1 MVSLRRYVARRLLL
15 GAVTLLGVV
24 VAVFV
29 LTSVL
34 PGDLASVK
42 MGPYATEEG
51 LAAMRTELGTDRPV
65 MVQFVDYVS
74 GLLRG
79 DMGRSW
85 LTGQTVRQDMS
96 QRLPA
101 TIELALAALVMALVV
116 GHVLGILAAVRRDSL
131 IDQAVRGFAILG
143 ASTAIFWLALVFIYV
158 FYYRL
163 DWAPAPV
170 GRLDVG
176 AARPPPVTRL
186 YVVDS
191 LLAGDWELFTSSLAH
206 LALPALAL
214 GFIVAAPITKM
225 VRAAM
230 LDVLHSDFIRTARAI
245 GVPYR
250 SIVMRDGLRNALIPI
265 LTTIGIVFGYLM
277 AGNVLVEQI
286 YAWPGIGQ
294 YAWQSLISK
303 DFEALRGFILVVAV
317 IYVLINLT
325 IDLLYSVID
334 PRIRLG

>member
-34 PGDLASVK
+34 PGDLASLK
-42 MGPYATEEG
+42 LGPYATEEG

-74 GLLRG
+74 KLVRG

-116 GHVLGILAAVRRDSL
+116 GHILGILAAVRRDSL

-176 AARPPPVTRL
+176 SARPPPVTRL

-214 GFIVAAPITKM
+214 GFIVTAPITKM

-277 AGNVLVEQI
+277 AGNVLVERI
-286 YAWPGIGQ
+286 FAWPGIGQ

>member
-1 MVSLRRYVARRLLL
+1 MARRVFL
-15 GAVTLLGVV
+15 ATVTLLGVV

-29 LTSVL
+29 LTFVL
-34 PGDLASVK
+34 PGDLASLK
-42 MGPYATEEG
+42 LGPYATEEG
-51 LAAMRTELGTDRPV
+51 LAAMRRELGTDRP
-65 MVQFVDYVS
+65 MLVQFVDYVS
-74 GLLRG
+74 KLLRG

-85 LTGQTVRQDMS
+85 LTGQTVRQDLS

-101 TIELALAALVMALVV
+101 TMELGLAALVMALVV
-116 GHVLGILAAVRRDSL
+116 GHVLGILAAVKRNSSL
-131 IDQAVRGFAILG
+131 DQAVRGFAILG
-143 ASTAIFWLALVFIYV
+143 ASTAIFWLALVLIYV

-176 AARPPPVTRL
+176 MEPSTPVTRL
-186 YVVDS
+186 YVIDS
-191 LLAGDWELFTSSLAH
+191 LLARDWKLFTNSLAH

-214 GFIVAAPITKM
+214 GFIVSAPITKM

-230 LDVLHSDFIRTARAI
+230 LDVLHSDYIRTARAT

-250 SIVMRDGLRNALIPI
+250 AIVIRDGLRNALIPI

-277 AGNVLVEQI
+277 AGNVLVERI
-286 YAWPGIGQ
+286 FAWPGIGQ
-294 YAWQSLISK
+294 YAWQSLVSK
-303 DFEALRGFILVVAV
+303 DFEALRGFILVVALM
-317 IYVLINLT
+317 YVLVNLT

>member
-15 GAVTLLGVV
+15 GTVTLLGVV

-29 LTSVL
+29 LTTVL
-34 PGDLASVK
+34 PGDLASIK
-42 MGPYATEEG
+42 LGPYATEEG
-51 LAAMRTELGTDRPV
+51 LAAMRAELGTDRPILA
-65 MVQFVDYVS
+65 QFVDYVS

-85 LTGQTVRQDMS
+85 LTGQPVRRDMG

-101 TIELALAALVMALVV
+101 TIELALAALVMALVI
-116 GHVLGILAAVRRDSL
+116 GLILGILAAVRRDSF

-143 ASTAIFWLALVFIYV
+143 ASTAIFWLALVLIYV

-163 DWAPAPV
+163 DWAPAPA

-176 AARPPPVTRL
+176 TERPPAVTRL

-191 LLAGDWELFTSSLAH
+191 LLARDWELFTNSLAH
-206 LALPALAL
+206 VALPALAL
-214 GFIVAAPITKM
+214 AFIVTAPITKM

-230 LDVLHSDFIRTARAI
+230 LDVLQADYIRTALAI

-250 SIVMRDGLRNALIPI
+250 AIVMRDGLRNAMIPI

-286 YAWPGIGQ
+286 FAWPGIGQ

-303 DFEALRGFILVVAV
+303 DFEALRGFILLVAV
-317 IYVLINLT
+317 TYVLINLV

>member
-34 PGDLASVK
+34 PGDLASLK
-42 MGPYATEEG
+42 LGPYATEEG

-74 GLLRG
+74 KLVRG

-176 AARPPPVTRL
+176 VARPPPVTRL

-214 GFIVAAPITKM
+214 GFIVTAPITKM

-277 AGNVLVEQI
+277 AGNVLVERI
-286 YAWPGIGQ
+286 FAWPGIGQ

>member
-34 PGDLASVK
+34 PGDLASIK
-42 MGPYATEEG
+42 LGPYATEEG

-85 LTGQTVRQDMS
+85 LTGQPVRRDMS

-143 ASTAIFWLALVFIYV
+143 ASTAIFWLALVLIYV

-163 DWAPAPV
+163 DWAPAPI

-176 AARPPPVTRL
+176 TESPPPVTRL

-191 LLAGDWELFTSSLAH
+191 LLAGDLELFTSSLAH

-214 GFIVAAPITKM
+214 GFIVTAPITKM

-317 IYVLINLT
+317 IYVLANLI

>member
-34 PGDLASVK
+34 PGDLASLK
-42 MGPYATEEG
+42 LGPYATEEG
-51 LAAMRTELGTDRPV
+51 LAAMRTELGTDRPLP
-65 MVQFVDYVS
+65 VQFVDYAS

-116 GHVLGILAAVRRDSL
+116 GHILGILAAVRRDSL

-176 AARPPPVTRL
+176 SARPPPVTRL

-214 GFIVAAPITKM
+214 GFIVTAPITKM